1 MSTMIMMFVF
11 FFLRMVIEL
20 SIAEVLVWIFVLE
33 TYGFGFLLIRN
44 HLREKHRKVTRGVT
58 FCYAGIW
65 RDYTYYEKKL
75 LGIKQWYEIDIDW
88 TDEMLNEL
96 FDSNYFKSLQAE
108 IISWQQSE
116 DFQRPE
122 AIPKEYLNITKETTD
137 LEIMERLPYKNFKF
151 SDITDQVKE
160 ELKKFKVHIGV
171 LYEKD
176 KYKDKKIGFDR
187 ICLLTDTDIEKSLKA
202 KKSFAIHEGY
212 PVDIDQVECAFSQIG
227 ELLPEIPAFML
238 TWSENMTRKVI
249 QSGLNAQAINYIKM
263 KVLEK
268 FVYTLRAFSQTAAM
282 TIKQEQTKSNMFYNA
297 WDNIVQEMELIDVN
311 AILGSKTLKEKALEE
326 KVGKYERLKSMV
338 CGLVILI
345 IVLVFFIVVMVISM
359 SPPTTNS
366 VTDIT
371 NSTSIISIFNSLLR
385 G

>member
-1 MSTMIMMFVF
+1 MSTMIMMFIF
-11 FFLRMVIEL
+11 FFLRMAIEL
-20 SIAEVLVWIFVLE
+20 SVAEVLIWIFVVE
-33 TYGFGFLLIRN
+33 TYGFGFLLTRN

-75 LGIKQWYEIDIDW
+75 LGVKQWYEIGIDW
-88 TDEMLNEL
+88 SDKMLNEL
-96 FDSNYFKSLQAE
+96 FESNYFKSLQAE

-122 AIPKEYLNITKETTD
+122 AIPKDFLKITDETTD

-151 SDITDQVKE
+151 SDISDQVKE
-160 ELKKFKVHIGV
+160 ELKKFKIHIGI

-176 KYKDKKIGFDR
+176 SYKDKKIEFDR
-187 ICLLTDTDIEKSLKA
+187 ICLLTDTDIEKSLKT

-212 PVDIDQVECAFSQIG
+212 PVDIDQVECAFSQVG
-227 ELLPEIPAFML
+227 ELLPEIPVFIL
-238 TWSENMTRKVI
+238 TWSENMTKKVI
-249 QSGLNAQAINYIKM
+249 QSGLDAQAINYIKM

-282 TIKQEQTKSNMFYNA
+282 TIKQEQTKANMFYNA
-297 WDNIVQEMELIDVN
+297 WDAIVQEMELIDIQ

-326 KVGKYERLKSMV
+326 KVGKYERLRSMI
-338 CGLVILI
+338 CGLVILV
-345 IVLVFFIVVMVISM
+345 IVLIFFIVVMVLSM
-359 SPPTTNS
+359 TPPTQNS
-366 VTDIT
+366 GSGTTDL
-371 NSTSIISIFNSLLR
+371 TSIITIFNSFLR